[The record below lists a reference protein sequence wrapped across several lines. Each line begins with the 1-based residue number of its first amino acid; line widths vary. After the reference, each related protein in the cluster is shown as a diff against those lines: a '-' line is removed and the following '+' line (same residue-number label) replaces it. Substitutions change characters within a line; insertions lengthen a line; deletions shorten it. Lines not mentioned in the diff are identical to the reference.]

1 MIELWYYV
9 KSDFFKLRN
18 SSFFWAHILFPISGA
33 ALVLLYAVFAAVS
46 DINKIAVFFQLFA
59 IAYPFCYQ
67 YCLRDCRRAGNPG
80 WALSKYF
87 SAAFQNQG
95 HFIQIPLAY
104 FRWLVRNI
112 VQYIPVN
119 YGTSRD
125 RNQTDFASIFP
136 YVASSDFVE
145 Q

>member
-59 IAYPFCYQ
+59 IAYP
-67 YCLRDCRRAGNPG
+67 L
-80 WALSKYF
+80 LSVLF
-87 SAAFQNQG
+87 ARLPQG
-95 HFIQIPLAY
+95 RKSGL
-104 FRWLVRNI
+104 
-112 VQYIPVN
+112 
-119 YGTSRD
+119 GTVK
-125 RNQTDFASIFP
+125 IF
-136 YVASSDFVE
+136 
-145 Q
+145 